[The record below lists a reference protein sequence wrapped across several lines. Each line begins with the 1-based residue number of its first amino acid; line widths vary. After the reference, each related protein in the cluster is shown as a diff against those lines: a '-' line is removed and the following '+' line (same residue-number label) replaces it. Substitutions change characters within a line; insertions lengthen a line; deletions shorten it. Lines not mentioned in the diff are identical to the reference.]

1 MKTVAGTVDDIK
13 PVKGLASSKKNRGNV
28 PKKIHKAER
37 EKLKRDNLNEIF
49 FELGHALD
57 PARQNNGKATILCDT
72 TRLIR
77 DLITLIGSLKKENAA
92 LLNESHYVT
101 LEKNELQDDNTAIQ
115 GEIFRLQK
123 ELRERMQDHC
133 PPISDPTAS
142 LRPPSPPKPSP
153 LVVSRPHPRYP
164 TPESWPLEFL
174 HRNLKAAG
182 CPSNS
187 LHEEPEKA

>member
-1 MKTVAGTVDDIK
+1 MKTVADTVDDNK
-13 PVKGLASSKKNRGNV
+13 PVNGLVSTKKNRGNV

-72 TRLIR
+72 TRLLR
-77 DLITLIGSLKKENAA
+77 DLIALIGSLKKENAA
-92 LLNESHYVT
+92 LLNEFHYVT
-101 LEKNELQDDNTAIQ
+101 LEKDELRDDNAAIQ
-115 GEIFRLQK
+115 AEIFRLQK
-123 ELRERMQDHC
+123 ELRERMQV
-133 PPISDPTAS
+133 PFLPFSDPAVS
-142 LRPPSPPKPSP
+142 VRPPSPPKPSSRG
-153 LVVSRPHPRYP
+153 VSRPHPRYP

-182 CPSNS
+182 CASNT
-187 LHEEPEKA
+187 LHKEPEKA